1 MKIVINAYSARQ
13 GGGQTYLINLLQHLP
28 EQNPPQIEV
37 FAPRSLQLPEH
48 PCIRRVHASWPT
60 ENPLLR
66 AVWER
71 WLLPRY
77 LKRTGA
83 DVLFC
88 PGGLVATRAPKSCR
102 VVTMFRNMTPFDD
115 SALRRMSWGL
125 QRIRNHMLR
134 GLMLRSMH
142 EADLTIFISDFARGV
157 IEAITSIPNPVTI
170 PHGISE
176 AFRSGGNVL
185 PRPAIA
191 GDGPYLLYVSKMDS
205 YKHHEEVVRGYAQLS
220 EEVRARC
227 RLVLA
232 GEADSADADRLR
244 RIIAE
249 LRLGNRV
256 VICGAVNYRELPALY
271 QNAEANLFA
280 SSCENCPNILLEALA
295 AGRPVLSSNVDPMP
309 EFGGQE
315 IGYFSPFDP
324 ASIAQ
329 AMRRVLEEPETATR
343 WATAAR
349 ERSVKYDWK
358 LTARETWNAIRRL
371 DQM

>member
-37 FAPRSLQLPEH
+37 FAPRRLQLPDH
-48 PCIRRVHASWPT
+48 PSIRRIHAKWPT

-66 AVWER
+66 ALWER

-77 LKRTGA
+77 LKRAGA
-83 DVLFC
+83 EVLFC
-88 PGGLVATRAPKSCR
+88 PGGLVGTKVPKGCR
-102 VVTMFRNMTPFDD
+102 VVTMFRNMTPFD
-115 SALRRMSWGL
+115 ARVLRRMPWGL
-125 QRIRNHMLR
+125 QRIRVHMLR
-134 GLMLRSMH
+134 GLMLRSMR

-157 IEAITSIPNPVTI
+157 IEALTSIPNPVTI

-176 AFRSGGNVL
+176 AFRFGGEVL

-191 GDGPYLLYVSKMDS
+191 GDGPYLLYVSKIDS
-205 YKHHEEVVRGYAQLS
+205 YKHHEEVVRGYAQLP
-220 EEVRARC
+220 EELRARC

-232 GEADSADADRLR
+232 GESDSIDADHLR
-244 RIIAE
+244 RIIVE
-249 LRLGNRV
+249 LGLGNRV
-256 VICGAVNYRELPALY
+256 VVSGAINYRELPALY
-271 QNAEANLFA
+271 QNAVANLFA

-295 AGRPVLSSNVDPMP
+295 AGRPVLSSNVEPMP
-309 EFGGQE
+309 EFGGHE

-329 AMRRVLEEPETATR
+329 AMRQVLEEPETATR

-349 ERSVKYDWK
+349 ERSAKYDWK
-358 LTARETWNAIRRL
+358 QTARETWSAIRRL
-371 DQM
+371 DQR